1 MLKVALSTI
10 NQTIIIYRLFLLLQF
25 QLILNVAVGGGFFP
39 DSFHY
44 DRNRPWNNDDHQYKT
59 FWERRNE
66 WLPTW
71 HGENAAMAIDYVEM
85 IQA

>member
-1 MLKVALSTI
+1 VL
-10 NQTIIIYRLFLLLQF
+10 YRLHFT
-25 QLILNVAVGGGFFP
+25 
-39 DSFHY
+39 
-44 DRNRPWNNDDHQYKT
+44 RNRPCNNDDHQYKT
-59 FWERRNE
+59 FWDRGNE

>member
-1 MLKVALSTI
+1 
-10 NQTIIIYRLFLLLQF
+10 
-25 QLILNVAVGGGFFP
+25 VAVGVGFFP

-44 DRNRPWNNDDHQYKT
+44 DRNRPWNNDHHQYKN

-66 WLPTW
+66 WVLTW
-71 HGENAAMAIDYVEM
+71 HGENADYVEM